1 MAITH
6 TQHCCVKRNEQ
17 ASINCSVLPGSFFL
31 SAHPYYSG
39 YILSWAGV
47 KHPLDIKDGRISIS
61 SNGAVV
67 GAVDI
72 WAGNFPP
79 TPAGQLEIP
88 FISSGTR
95 EAMWVDFTIS
105 LDVRAG
111 EQATHTLAARSAGEA
126 DPPISPLSAQADGQS
141 VPTASVLHHSL
152 NNVCFHFPRT
162 SRQLWSNEDNL
173 RKLSTY
179 YNALLSS
186 DFAEGSTSTQVVPFS
201 SSLPE
206 YTDEDS
212 DAETDELEVGWK
224 VKSKKGEEQ
233 AQQGQDH
240 NKVIEGVP
248 FKSVT
253 VVDTACT
260 TYFAALVWIATGY
273 IKFAPIRS
281 KFRSD
286 DRGAKQARAA
296 ELEQMLSQSDSQFT
310 PPASPKSLYR
320 LAHFLELP
328 DLVQLALDNFKSQ
341 LSPDNVAYELYS
353 DVSCS
358 YEAVRDTALD
368 FAVANWKE
376 VAKAEGTLEM
386 EQKGAADELPKGATG
401 ISMLLARKL
410 TAKS

>member
-1 MAITH
+1 MAITY
-6 TQHCCVKRNEQ
+6 TQDCTVRKQNEGLL
-17 ASINCSVLPGSFFL
+17 AINCSVLPGSFSFRL
-31 SAHPYYSG
+31 HPYG
-39 YILSWAGV
+39 TAFMLSWTGV
-47 KHPLDIKDGRISIS
+47 KHPLDIKGGRISLS
-61 SNGAVV
+61 RNGAVV
-67 GAVDI
+67 PGAVDI

-79 TPAGQLEIP
+79 SPDGQLEIP

-95 EAMWVDFTIS
+95 EAVWVDFTLS
-105 LDVRAG
+105 LDVRTG
-111 EQATHTLAARSAGEA
+111 EQATHTLAARSA
-126 DPPISPLSAQADGQS
+126 
-141 VPTASVLHHSL
+141 ASVVHHSP

-179 YNALLSS
+179 YNSLLSS
-186 DFAEGSTSTQVVPFS
+186 DFAEGSTSSQVVPIS

-206 YTDEDS
+206 YTYEDS
-212 DAETDELEVGWK
+212 DAEKDELEVGWK
-224 VKSKKGEEQ
+224 VTSKKDEKQ
-233 AQQGQDH
+233 AQHNQQDH
-240 NKVIEGVP
+240 DKVIEGIP
-248 FKSVT
+248 FKTVT

-273 IKFAPIRS
+273 ISFAPLRS

-296 ELEQMLSQSDSQFT
+296 ELEETFISQSDSQLT

-328 DLVQLALDNFKSQ
+328 DLVQLALDNYKSQ
-341 LSPDNVAYELYS
+341 LSPANVAYELYS

-358 YEAVRDTALD
+358 YEAIRDITLD
-368 FAVANWKE
+368 FAVANWQE
-376 VAKAEGTLEM
+376 VAKAEGTREM
-386 EQKGAADELPKGATG
+386 ERRGAVEELPKGATG
-401 ISMLLARKL
+401 ISMLSARKL